1 MENTNTRYVRRSC
14 SLLKYGSGF
23 SYYEAWTHSSFF
35 KALLHAVG
43 ILTLIVLVMI
53 RPFRWLLQ
61 KALPPGSGPSLEAR
75 KSGFMWVE
83 VYGVSEVYLF
93 L

>member
-1 MENTNTRYVRRSC
+1 MENTNTRYVRRSA

-23 SYYEAWTHSSFF
+23 SYYETWTHSSFL
-35 KALLHAVG
+35 KAFAYAFG
-43 ILTLIVLVMI
+43 IMTLIVLVWI

-83 VYGVSEVYLF
+83 VYGVSEV
-93 L
+93 